1 MGVNL
6 NKTIFKEDPTDLS
19 NEQKAAIDVV
29 KNVRTTPRDNRFTSQ
44 NQANN
49 CWNKYNEWLL
59 CVKNTGGDEEGCK
72 NMRQKAVSICPSLW
86 TEKWDEEREENTF
99 PGLKV

>member
-1 MGVNL
+1 LVFFFICL
-6 NKTIFKEDPTDLS
+6 QAIFSTDVEVS
-19 NEQKAAIDVV
+19 DEQKAAMDVI
-29 KNVRTTPRDNRFTSQ
+29 KNVRTTARDSRFPTQ

-59 CVKNTGGDEEGCK
+59 CLKNTGDEDGCK
-72 NMRQKAVSICPSLW
+72 NMRQKALSICPSIW
-86 TEKWDEEREENTF
+86 SEKWDEEREEGTF

>member
-1 MGVNL
+1 MEV
-6 NKTIFKEDPTDLS
+6 I
-19 NEQKAAIDVV
+19 
-29 KNVRTTPRDNRFTSQ
+29 KNVRTTPRDARFNQSQ

-59 CVKNTGGDEEGCK
+59 CIKNTGDEDGCK
-72 NMRQKAVSICPSLW
+72 NMRQKAVSICPSIW
-86 TEKWDEEREENTF
+86 TEKWDEERDEGTF